1 MIIITIEDLF
11 DKLEADR
18 VETDKERVKRYTEAK
33 NARDE
38 LKEEEFFLTREQILN
53 IVDKIRYLEML
64 EADACSKVFY
74 INVTISEIKK
84 RIN

>member
-1 MIIITIEDLF
+1 MIIITIEDLL

-18 VETDKERVKRYTEAK
+18 IEADKERVKRYTEAK

-38 LKEEEFFLTREQILN
+38 LKEEEEFFLTREQILN

-64 EADACSKVFY
+64 EADACSKVF
-74 INVTISEIKK
+74 ILMSLFPRSK
-84 RIN
+84 RE

>member
-1 MIIITIEDLF
+1 MTIEELL

-18 VETDKERVKRYTEAK
+18 VEAEGERVKRYTEAK

-38 LKEEEFFLTREQILN
+38 LKEEELFLTSEQILS

-74 INVTISEIKK
+74 INVAISEIKK